1 MKRPFILSLLVSG
14 LSLVSPLSQAETL
27 PLPLTGPAYAIANE
41 AYLAYNRKDYDL
53 AIAKAREAL
62 RQRGDADQLRDLIA
76 LAERDKYRRDH
87 PARFPKARPKP
98 GYLEGNQALRAYA
111 NRDYDGSASHARKA
125 IAQAPNNLD
134 YRMMLIEALQRQQRL
149 DEAQVAINEAEQAL
163 GAQPVLTRRRQA
175 IQEQVAVDKAATG
188 YKALARGDNETAVSE
203 ARDAVRSFPK
213 QMAYRKL
220 LVSALIAQGQYA
232 EARSAATEAL
242 ALNGN
247 DATLLV
253 QRGQMRQRLGDQD
266 GARQDFSQAM
276 AVGNLPLRE
285 QASLYAAM
293 GQPSEALQR
302 LQKARDAGELQPG
315 DEVQI
320 AYFLSQAGDDRGALN
335 EFKRVDR
342 SSGLKPREVQ
352 DAAYSAMRTP
362 DDVQAIAY
370 FKRVLDY
377 QRTGDLQ
384 MPAQQV
390 FDTRRAVS
398 DLSREWGLTNTT
410 TYRGAS
416 TSSGSGLNSAPS
428 SNTDSVQN
436 STEVFWRPFGYRNAR
451 FVELYGRVTDTL
463 WSKDGESDTGA
474 DALQGALGIRVK
486 PFTAVNV
493 IGAFERTFPL
503 GNSNADG
510 DWLVRLGY
518 GSSIGTD
525 LRVDVPSWWTSQLY
539 AEGGRYLQD
548 KRNYFNSEWQV
559 GRSFRLDSI
568 SPRLVV
574 FPHVVAAVDYDSKM
588 RSEVDSLG
596 RSSTSS
602 GNAGGIGVGA
612 GVRYWFREDTY
623 KAPQSYVDFSVQY
636 REKVFG
642 EDRAEGVFARMTF
655 SW

>member
-14 LSLVSPLSQAETL
+14 LGLVAPLSQAETL

-41 AYLAYNRKDYDL
+41 AYMAYNRKDYDL

-62 RQRGDADQLRDLIA
+62 RQRADADQLRDLIA

-87 PARFPKARPKP
+87 PQRFPKARPKP

-111 NRDYDGSASHARKA
+111 NRDYDGSANHARKA
-125 IAQAPNNLD
+125 IAQAPKNLD

-149 DEAQVAINEAEQAL
+149 DEAQLA
-163 GAQPVLTRRRQA
+163 A
-175 IQEQVAVDKAATG
+175 IQEQAAVDKAASG
-188 YKALARGDNETAVSE
+188 YKALARGDNDTAVSE
-203 ARDAVRSFPK
+203 AREAVRSFPK

-266 GARQDFSQAM
+266 GARQDFAQAL

-293 GQPSEALQR
+293 GQPS
-302 LQKARDAGELQPG
+302 KALQPG

-320 AYFLSQAGDDRGALN
+320 AYFLSQAGDDRGALD

-362 DDVQAIAY
+362 DDAQAIAY

-377 QRTGDLQ
+377 QKAGDLQ

-436 STEVFWRPFGYRNAR
+436 STEVFWRPLGYRNAR

-463 WSKDGESDTGA
+463 WSKDGDSDTGA

-486 PFTAVNV
+486 PFSSVNV

-602 GNAGGIGVGA
+602 GNAGGLGVGT

-642 EDRAEGVFARMTF
+642 DDRAQGVFARMTF

>member
-14 LSLVSPLSQAETL
+14 LGLVAPLSQAETL

-41 AYLAYNRKDYDL
+41 AYMAYNRKDYDL

-62 RQRGDADQLRDLIA
+62 RQRADADQLRDLIA

-87 PARFPKARPKP
+87 PQRFPKACPKP

-111 NRDYDGSASHARKA
+111 NRDYDGSANHARKA
-125 IAQAPNNLD
+125 IAQAPKNLD

-149 DEAQVAINEAEQAL
+149 DEAQLAINDAEQAV
-163 GAQPVLTRRRQA
+163 GPQPVLTRRRQA
-175 IQEQVAVDKAATG
+175 IQEQAAVDKAASG
-188 YKALARGDNETAVSE
+188 YKALARGDNDIAVSE
-203 ARDAVRSFPK
+203 AREAVRSFPK

-266 GARQDFSQAM
+266 GARQDFAQAL

-285 QASLYAAM
+285 QASLYAVM
-293 GQPSEALQR
+293 GQPNEALQR

-320 AYFLSQAGDDRGALN
+320 AYFLSQAGDDRGALD
-335 EFKRVDR
+335 EFTGVDR

-362 DDVQAIAY
+362 DDAQAIAY

-377 QRTGDLQ
+377 QKAGDLQ

-436 STEVFWRPFGYRNAR
+436 STEVFWRPLGYRNAR

-463 WSKDGESDTGA
+463 WSKDGDSDTGV

-486 PFTAVNV
+486 PFSSVNV

-602 GNAGGIGVGA
+602 GNAGGLGVGT

-642 EDRAEGVFARMTF
+642 DDRAEGVFARMTF